1 MPWFLY
7 SSACVAIPGP
17 MTQATSPTAAQ
28 KPSIPPLAL
37 SQAQRARTRQAV
49 RSEDTEVSFA
59 LKPAKGAE
67 SFEPSVGA
75 KVPNT
80 LKLHPLPA
88 DLSNATLEALCIHQ
102 IQAPGADCDT
112 DDAQDRRHVSAC
124 RLRPNR
130 STDHAM
136 TMSNSRRAASRHSLS
151 NAGRLSRPLAPLM
164 PWSR

>member
-80 LKLHPLPA
+80 LKSHPLPA

-112 DDAQDRRHVSAC
+112 DDAQDRRHVSGILGSGGSRQLDC
-124 RLRPNR
+124 KRRG
-130 STDHAM
+130 
-136 TMSNSRRAASRHSLS
+136 NSREPTRGEGLH
-151 NAGRLSRPLAPLM
+151 GEPGKQG
-164 PWSR
+164 